1 MTQQTRKP
9 RGPRFNFMWFW
20 AIVTVGI
27 LYFAMFGEEKEQ
39 PLEGDW
45 DMITGLV
52 ENGLIERIDVVDQE
66 KASVYLKKSLIDTLA
81 KDERFKGMPT
91 TGAQIRFNTGGEVQD
106 FREQIERAEQKA
118 LDNGIEDAKVKI
130 KYLRTEKGIG
140 EYIFD
145 ALPWILMIAIWFFI
159 MRGMMKGA
167 GGGGGGKA
175 DMAQAGAKDPSKIED
190 AFKVAEGLL

>member
-9 RGPRFNFMWFW
+9 SGPRFNFMWFW

-27 LYFAMFGEEKEQ
+27 LYFAMFGEEKER

-66 KASVYLKKSLIDTLA
+66 KASVYLKKSLIDSLS

-91 TGAQIRFNTGGEVQD
+91 TGAQIRYNTGGDVQD

-140 EYIFD
+140 EYIFEF
-145 ALPWILMIAIWFFI
+145 LPWILIIAVWFFV
-159 MRGMMKGA
+159 MRGMAKGA
-167 GGGGGGKA
+167 GGGGGGGI
-175 DMAQAGAKDPSKIED
+175 MNVG
-190 AFKVAEGLL
+190 